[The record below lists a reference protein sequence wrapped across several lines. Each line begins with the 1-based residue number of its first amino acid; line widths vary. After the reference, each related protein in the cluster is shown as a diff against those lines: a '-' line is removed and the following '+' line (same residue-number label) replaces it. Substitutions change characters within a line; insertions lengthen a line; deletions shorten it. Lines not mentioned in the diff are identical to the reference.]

1 MKPQCLTVKTMVSC
15 RLLLKIHGPNPRYS
29 SFTIPVP
36 TRVGLARVSAR
47 LVSGWFTIVSQTF
60 RPIAQQHSN
69 MLKHFSERKF
79 MFGCQFPITRTHHNY
94 HPCLGRMFSNLRRVP
109 GWVSVSEKS
118 TTWGID
124 ESIYREYVCNVC
136 NVWGFQEN
144 KSKIIY
150 RKS

>member
-60 RPIAQQHSN
+60 RPIAQQHLN

-79 MFGCQFPITRTHHNY
+79 IFGGQFPITRTHHNY
-94 HPCLGRMFSNLRRVP
+94 HVFSKFPSVLGKDVSNLRRVP
-109 GWVSVSEKS
+109 GWVSVAEKS

-124 ESIYREYVCNVC
+124 L
-136 NVWGFQEN
+136 
-144 KSKIIY
+144 
-150 RKS
+150 

>member
-60 RPIAQQHSN
+60 RPIAQQHLN

-79 MFGCQFPITRTHHNY
+79 ILVASFPSPVPTIITMCFPNF
-94 HPCLGRMFSNLRRVP
+94 HPCLGRMFQISGECLGGFLLLRNP
-109 GWVSVSEKS
+109 LLG
-118 TTWGID
+118 
-124 ESIYREYVCNVC
+124 ESIYRKYVC

-144 KSKIIY
+144 KSKIIC
-150 RKS
+150 RK